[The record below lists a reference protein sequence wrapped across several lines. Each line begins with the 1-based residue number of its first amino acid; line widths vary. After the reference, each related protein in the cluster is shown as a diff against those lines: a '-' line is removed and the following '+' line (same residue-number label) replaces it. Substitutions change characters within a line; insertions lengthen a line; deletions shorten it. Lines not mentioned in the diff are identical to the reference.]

1 MTNDKAYCIR
11 SNKFMEKPCTNTN
24 CDRHEKMS
32 QLMAVITGSGLILT
46 NVMITELRT
55 LKLFVVLE
63 TVLIVLQQ

>member
-1 MTNDKAYCIR
+1 MNNKAYCIR
-11 SNKFMEKPCTNTN
+11 SNKFIEKYCTNTN

-32 QLMAVITGSGLILT
+32 QSMAVITGSGLILT

>member
-1 MTNDKAYCIR
+1 MNDKAYCIR
-11 SNKFMEKPCTNTN
+11 SNKFMEKTLTATGTK
-24 CDRHEKMS
+24 KMS
-32 QLMAVITGSGLILT
+32 QSMAVITGSGLILT